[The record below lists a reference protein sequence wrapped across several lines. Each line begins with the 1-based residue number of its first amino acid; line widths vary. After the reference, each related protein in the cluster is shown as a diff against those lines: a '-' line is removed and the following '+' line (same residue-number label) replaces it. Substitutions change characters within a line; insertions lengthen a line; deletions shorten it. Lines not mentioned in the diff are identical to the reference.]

1 MSRTRLSRREFV
13 LSSLATGIAGIVS
26 RHAKPAAAASSSH
39 SPDQWLTFEMSGDRE
54 HGYGVEILFQRQKV
68 ARHKGGGEFSAVFQS
83 ADRSLEDRVENWR
96 ASSWTGNPSHVY
108 LQGKCKLP
116 NLNTTVS
123 IKVEYEA
130 VAAKARR
137 KRIRFQQADSY
148 ILLYEVTKRPSAVSR
163 GVDRPWELSYQ
174 IIDHIPAQ
182 RVVVWKT
189 TERRSPKNQFGSW
202 LQNRQPYRPTYFA

>member
-1 MSRTRLSRREFV
+1 MSRARLSRRKFV

-39 SPDQWLTFEMSGDRE
+39 SPDQWLTFELSGDRE
-54 HGYGVEILFQRQKV
+54 HGYGVEIRFQGQRV
-68 ARHKGGGEFSAVFQS
+68 ARHKKGGEFSAVFQN

-130 VAAKARR
+130 VAAKVGR
-137 KRIRFQQADSY
+137 KTNPLPA
-148 ILLYEVTKRPSAVSR
+148 SR
-163 GVDRPWELSYQ
+163 
-174 IIDHIPAQ
+174 
-182 RVVVWKT
+182 
-189 TERRSPKNQFGSW
+189 
-202 LQNRQPYRPTYFA
+202 